1 MKKKNILFFLT
12 GALAVFTVSCKKEFQ
27 YLINEQKDLGDK
39 AYIKVYN
46 SVVNSTRNYVYADN
60 VPLNGAAIAY
70 TANSLFPSVSPA
82 YSSITAGSRA
92 IIIKD
97 TLVTS
102 TQTPISFS
110 DNFEAGQ
117 YYTIFTYDSINSTK
131 QKTVKDMIDK
141 PADTTA
147 RLRFANFV
155 YTKTAVPNV
164 DIWSVKRKANIFSN
178 ISIATVTDF
187 IPYASASND
196 TLFVRST
203 GTTTNLAALNG
214 INPTQQRSY
223 TVIFRGRYQ
232 TTTGTIARTLTSF
245 LTY

>member
-1 MKKKNILFFLT
+1 MKKYNILFLIT
-12 GALAVFTVSCKKEFQ
+12 GVFAVFMVSCKKEYQ
-27 YLINEQKDLGDK
+27 YIINEQKDLGDK
-39 AYIKVYN
+39 AFIKVYN

-70 TANSLFPSVSPA
+70 ASNSLFPSVSPA
-82 YSSITAGSRA
+82 YSSVIAGTRA
-92 IIIKD
+92 ITIKD

-102 TQTPISFS
+102 TQTPINFS

-117 YYTIFTYDSINSTK
+117 YYTIFTYDTVNNSK
-131 QKTVKDMIDK
+131 QKTIKDNIVI

-155 YTKTAVPNV
+155 FSKTAVPNV
-164 DIWSVKRKANIFSN
+164 DIWSVKRKANIFTN
-178 ISIATVTDF
+178 IATTTVTDF

-196 TLFVRST
+196 TLYVRAT
-203 GTTTNLAALNG
+203 GTTANLATLNG
-214 INPTQQRSY
+214 INPTFKRSY

-232 TTTGTIARTLTSF
+232 TTSGTVARTLTSF